1 MISKHLL
8 IQISSY
14 QMLKENLPF
23 SRLETVEIK
32 VFQVRERQPISLLE
46 SNNNRLQQM
55 FSKINKSNL
64 S

>member
-23 SRLETVEIK
+23 SRQETVEIK

-46 SNNNRLQQM
+46 YNNSRLQQM
-55 FSKINKSNL
+55 F
-64 S
+64 